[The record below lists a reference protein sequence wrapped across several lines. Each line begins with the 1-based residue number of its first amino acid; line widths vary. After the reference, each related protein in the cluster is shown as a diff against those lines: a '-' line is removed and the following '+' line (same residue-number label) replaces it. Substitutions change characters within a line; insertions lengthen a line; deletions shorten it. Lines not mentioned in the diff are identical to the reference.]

1 MLVILTIGV
10 KYKLH
15 YQLCL
20 LKKFQN
26 LFLYYLFIDKRKIMS
41 CRGRR
46 KSRELTVETYG
57 RVDGTAP
64 VESLID
70 ENSKKIDF
78 LKKPNSKGST
88 PKGSKKKHRNK
99 RNNVENVSNAAEQIN
114 FISGNPFVEVTN
126 GVLHVYKEK

>member
-1 MLVILTIGV
+1 
-10 KYKLH
+10 
-15 YQLCL
+15 
-20 LKKFQN
+20 
-26 LFLYYLFIDKRKIMS
+26 MS

-64 VESLID
+64 VESLING
-70 ENSKKIDF
+70 NSKKIDF
-78 LKKPNSKGST
+78 LKKPNSQTNSKGST
-88 PKGSKKKHRNK
+88 SKGLKKKQKNK

-114 FISGNPFVEVTN
+114 FISGNPFVEVTK